1 MCGSS
6 STPSV
11 AFLALARLA
20 IRDDGSSVDATR
32 AFVFA
37 YAENLE
43 RYEACAR
50 HVRQELRTLLRGEG
64 LRAIVTSRAKG
75 RDRLEEKLR
84 RRESERGRLYESV
97 EEVAADLHDLVG
109 ARVALYYPGT
119 QARVNRLIAER
130 FASVSEPRV
139 FPAGSTRVDRRRTHE
154 GGLFAPRFSGYAAM
168 HHRIRF
174 TPDELPP
181 ELANVIPAGLCVE
194 VQVASVLMHAWA
206 EVEHDLVYKPMS
218 GELSL
223 DEYAVLDELN
233 GLVLA
238 GELALERLERA
249 ESSRLFTLARPFD
262 DAYELA
268 GFLSSRLRAE
278 GIEPAEGLGR
288 TDVLFALLRRFGKN
302 TPSALLELFV
312 QVRADGSPSRA
323 GLAEGRV
330 ADRLAS
336 VFVAGHEDREAVLRE
351 VSRGS
356 SFADFA
362 DDAANL
368 ALSTFLERYRAV
380 DRCVG
385 AFLGAI
391 GEWGKRLVVSARGA
405 DLLVERGVLTEADAR
420 DLAALREVRDR
431 VLHQDPSLDAMA
443 VAAATETIERWL
455 LRLAESTNADIA
467 EIARR
472 EVAPESGPTLR

>member
-1 MCGSS
+1 MC
-6 STPSV
+6 ST
-11 AFLALARLA
+11 L
-20 IRDDGSSVDATR
+20 DATR

-37 YAENLE
+37 YSQNLD

-50 HVRQELRTLLRGEG
+50 HVRQELRALLRGEG

-75 RDRLEEKLR
+75 LARLEEKLR
-84 RRESERGRLYESV
+84 RREAERGEPYAT
-97 EEVAADLHDLVG
+97 VADVTADVHDLVG
-109 ARVALYYPGT
+109 ARVALYYPGS
-119 QARVNRLIAER
+119 QARVSRLIEER
-130 FASVSEPRV
+130 FESVSEMRV
-139 FPAGSTRVDRRRTHE
+139 FPSDSGRPAARLTHE
-154 GGLFAPRFSGYAAM
+154 GGLFLPRFSGYAAT

-174 TPDELPP
+174 RADQ
-181 ELANVIPAGLCVE
+181 VPADVADLVSPSGLTVE

-206 EVEHDLVYKPMS
+206 EVEHDLVYKPLS

-278 GIEPAEGLGR
+278 GSEPGGGLGR

-302 TPSALLELFV
+302 TPSAILELV
-312 QVRADGSPSRA
+312 AQVRTEPPASSQSWAPDGEA
-323 GLAEGRV
+323 RV
-330 ADRLAS
+330 ADRLAHA
-336 VFVAGHEDREAVLRE
+336 FAEGHDEREAVLRE
-351 VSRGS
+351 VSRGGA
-356 SFADFA
+356 FGDLAEDGA
-362 DDAANL
+362 TR
-368 ALSTFLERYRAV
+368 ALSAFLERYRAV

-405 DLLVERGVLTEADAR
+405 ALLVERGVLTVEEARELD
-420 DLAALREVRDR
+420 ALRSVRDR
-431 VLHQDPSLDAMA
+431 VLRQDPELDAA
-443 VAAATETIERWL
+443 GVVDATRAIDAWLTRLAASANEEVAA
-455 LRLAESTNADIA
+455 
-467 EIARR
+467 IARR
-472 EVAPESGPTLR
+472 EVEIVP

>member
-1 MCGSS
+1 M
-6 STPSV
+6 
-11 AFLALARLA
+11 
-20 IRDDGSSVDATR
+20 DATS

-50 HVRQELRTLLRGEG
+50 HVRQELRALLRGEG

-75 RDRLEEKLR
+75 HDRLEEKLR
-84 RRESERGRLYESV
+84 RRESERGEPYASV
-97 EEVAADLHDLVG
+97 DDVARDVHDLVA

-119 QARVNRLIAER
+119 QARVNRLISER
-130 FASVSEPRV
+130 FELISEPRV
-139 FPAGSTRVDRRRTHE
+139 FPMDSPRAANRRTHD
-154 GGLFAPRFSGYAAM
+154 GGLFAARFSGYAAT

-174 TPDELPP
+174 RAEHLPP
-181 ELANVIPAGLCVE
+181 EVADLVPAMGLSVE

-218 GELSL
+218 GALSL

-249 ESSRLFTLARPFD
+249 ESSRLFALARPFD

-268 GFLSSRLRAE
+268 GFLSSHLRQGAGARE
-278 GIEPAEGLGR
+278 RGPRLGR

-302 TPSALLELFV
+302 TPSALLELLSQMPSDVPSTRPPRSRPPEVSSVAPEIQAPVAESLARAFV
-312 QVRADGSPSRA
+312 S
-323 GLAEGRV
+323 
-330 ADRLAS
+330 
-336 VFVAGHEDREAVLRE
+336 GHPDREAALRQ
-351 VSRGS
+351 VTRGGA
-356 SFADFA
+356 FGDLA
-362 DDAANL
+362 DDRVTRAL
-368 ALSTFLERYRAV
+368 ATFLDRYRAV

-391 GEWGKRLVVSARGA
+391 GEWGKSLVVSARGA
-405 DLLVERGVLTEADAR
+405 ELLVERGVFSAEDAR
-420 DLAALREVRDR
+420 DLHALRAVRDR
-431 VLHQDPSLDAMA
+431 VLRQDPDLDAA
-443 VAAATETIERWL
+443 GVVDATDAIDRWIA
-455 LRLAESTNADIA
+455 RLAASTDVRVSETAKR
-467 EIARR
+467 EIEGLRS
-472 EVAPESGPTLR
+472 PPTTP